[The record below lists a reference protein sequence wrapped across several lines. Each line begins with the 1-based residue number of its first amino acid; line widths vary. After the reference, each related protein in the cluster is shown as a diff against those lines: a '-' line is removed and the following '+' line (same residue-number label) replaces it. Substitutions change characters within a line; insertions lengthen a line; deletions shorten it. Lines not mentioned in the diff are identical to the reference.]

1 MNERWALGWLA
12 VGAVLT
18 ILWLALPFATGI
30 LFGTLLAFTL
40 EPVYAWLARRTGR
53 PLLASLIT
61 VASSALLI
69 LGALSAFATQF
80 VTRAVQFANTVR
92 TQLRSGGELSSWVDT
107 VTGWLTNFGVSTTS
121 VTQRLEAGAGEIAS
135 SLAGI
140 AGMLASRTFAAVL
153 GMFFA
158 VLAMH
163 LVLLHWTRMVSGVVV
178 VAPLEP
184 HYTRSL
190 LAEFRRVGRTTVLG
204 TVLTGVVQGVLA
216 MIGFWLTGVP
226 HPIFFGIATMLSSL
240 VPAVG
245 TLLIWIPAAIYLF
258 ATGHPAAAIIEFAWG
273 ALFVAAACDY
283 VVRPRFAGGAAM
295 PTLLTFIALFGG
307 LAALGVPGLIV
318 GPVIMS
324 LAVAVLRF
332 YSAEESRKRSAH

>member
-1 MNERWALGWLA
+1 
-12 VGAVLT
+12 
-18 ILWLALPFATGI
+18 
-30 LFGTLLAFTL
+30 
-40 EPVYAWLARRTGR
+40 
-53 PLLASLIT
+53 
-61 VASSALLI
+61 
-69 LGALSAFATQF
+69 
-80 VTRAVQFANTVR
+80 
-92 TQLRSGGELSSWVDT
+92 
-107 VTGWLTNFGVSTTS
+107 LTNFGVSTTS